1 MSTGFVLYSLET
13 IADLSKTS
21 KNVMDAT
28 KSAAST
34 TRSQN
39 DTMPAMNSKE
49 TYKEII
55 KESYK
60 GVPSSLESQ
69 SLSTMTTSTSE

>member
-1 MSTGFVLYSLET
+1 
-13 IADLSKTS
+13 
-21 KNVMDAT
+21 MDAT

-49 TYKEII
+49 ISKEII

-69 SLSTMTTSTSE
+69 SLSTMTTSTAE